1 MADFVPV
8 TEESLR
14 AAMRDPRYWRSGH
27 PEREEYNRWVT
38 EGWRAVVNEGQG
50 KGGVVQVR
58 AYTRTRNGKTEQV
71 GAHTRADP
79 PGGDDDKAPSA
90 RTPKDAGGDADVIQV
105 AAAPAIV
112 QGAIRLAPQIGR
124 VLPRGLP
131 ALRRRNLLDDAIDE
145 ARRGS
150 IAPRSWYNT
159 IPEQP
164 GEREAASEADAEA
177 TSTPRPETT
186 PSTPEGAE
194 PDRPRYTVH
203 PGQQGKHQPGHNNHK
218 PERGRSEMAPDVNA
232 QELVDRFSHRGE
244 SANGISPGTPGSL
257 ERFDAGDQIIGVYRD
272 SAGRSAPTTRGI
284 IHYGSNG
291 SVHVRPAAPRG
302 WTGGSG
308 K

>member
-1 MADFVPV
+1 MAEFIHV

-90 RTPKDAGGDADVIQV
+90 RTPKAAGGDADVIQV
-105 AAAPAIV
+105 AAAPALV

-150 IAPRSWYNT
+150 IAPRSWYNA

-164 GEREAASEADAEA
+164 GEREAAAGADQDARNDGA
-177 TSTPRPETT
+177 VVPPRV
-186 PSTPEGAE
+186 E
-194 PDRPRYTVH
+194 PRQDDGERPRYTVD
-203 PGQQGKHQPGHNNHK
+203 GDQQGKHLPGHKNHR
-218 PERGRSEMAPDVNA
+218 PQGGRSELDPSADP
-232 QELVDRFSHRGE
+232 QGLIDRHAHRGT
-244 SANGISPGTPGSL
+244 SANGMPPGQPGAR
-257 ERFDAGDQIIGVYRD
+257 ERFDNGDEIIGIYRD
-272 SAGRSAPTTRGI
+272 GRGASAPTTRGI
-284 IHYGSNG
+284 IHYGSDG
-291 SVHVRPAAPRG
+291 RVHIVPARPRG
-302 WTGGSG
+302 WIEGGR
-308 K
+308 

>member
-27 PEREEYNRWVT
+27 PEREDYNRWVT
-38 EGWRAVVNEGQG
+38 EGWQAFVRGGQG
-50 KGGVVQVR
+50 KDGVVQVR

-79 PGGDDDKAPSA
+79 PGGDDDKVRSA
-90 RTPKDAGGDADVIQV
+90 RAPKDAQAEADVIQL
-105 AAAPAIV
+105 AAAPALV
-112 QGAIRLAPQIGR
+112 QGAIRLVPQIGR

-177 TSTPRPETT
+177 TGAPRPETS
-186 PSTPEGAE
+186 PSTPEAAE

-203 PGQQGKHQPGHNNHK
+203 PGQQGKHQPGHNNHI
-218 PERGRSEMAPDVNA
+218 PGRSEIAPGVDV
-232 QELVDRFSHRGE
+232 QELVDRHALRGQ
-244 SANGISPGTPGSL
+244 PGNRIRVGEPNSR
-257 ERFDAGDQIIGVYRD
+257 EFFDTGDRVIGTWRD
-272 SAGRSAPTTRGI
+272 VKTGQSAPTTRGQ
-284 IHYGSNG
+284 IHYGSG
-291 SVHVRPAAPRG
+291 GRVHVVPAPPRG
-302 WTGGSG
+302 RP
-308 K
+308 